1 MRQETT
7 SFYYTLCEYTP
18 GPEGGSQRLL
28 KSSLRDATTDLQT
41 ESRKISRHF
50 ALSLLLYL
58 LKIQLNL
65 HNWTKNGLFWMNI
78 SL

>member
-50 ALSLLLYL
+50 ALSLLPFEDSI
-58 LKIQLNL
+58 KPPQLDEKWSFL
-65 HNWTKNGLFWMNI
+65 DEY
-78 SL
+78 